1 MRNAPK
7 AEQIRHL
14 WSNLA
19 KYGPE
24 VRRVHHIIFPDAL
37 LRGIFA
43 TQVSYWV
50 FSDDKKMYLNIE
62 LNYYETYRNRKRSSE
77 KGRDECD
84 AF

>member
-7 AEQIRHL
+7 VEQIRHL

-43 TQVSYWV
+43 ARVSYGYSPTTKNV
-50 FSDDKKMYLNIE
+50 LE
-62 LNYYETYRNRKRSSE
+62 H
-77 KGRDECD
+77 
-84 AF
+84 

>member
-7 AEQIRHL
+7 VEQIRHL

-19 KYGPE
+19 KYRPE

-43 TQVSYWV
+43 TRVSYGY
-50 FSDDKKMYLNIE
+50 SPTAKTYLNIE

-77 KGRDECD
+77 KSRDERD